1 MAPRRIRR
9 ALVGVAYAYLA
20 SGMIGMAITRF
31 RHRGAA
37 PATAVHQPDTARP
50 DTAVR

>member
-1 MAPRRIRR
+1 
-9 ALVGVAYAYLA
+9 
-20 SGMIGMAITRF
+20 MAITRF

-37 PATAVHQPDTARP
+37 PAAAMHQPDTARR